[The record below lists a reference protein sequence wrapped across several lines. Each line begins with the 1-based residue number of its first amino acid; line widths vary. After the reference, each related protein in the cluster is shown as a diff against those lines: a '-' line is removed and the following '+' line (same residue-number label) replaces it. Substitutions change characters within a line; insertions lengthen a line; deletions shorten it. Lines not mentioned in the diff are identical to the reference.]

1 MRTLEILLAR
11 HGATAGNLRNAY
23 LGVTDD
29 PLCPEGRS
37 ELRTLDPAV
46 ETVYVT
52 PLIRTQQTAE
62 ILFPNA
68 RQIIVPGLAEMNFGE
83 FENKNYEELS
93 DDAAYRTWLD
103 GGCEAPCPGGES
115 RRQFCD
121 RACTA
126 FASLVSQALEQRAP
140 RLVIVAHGGVVMAV
154 GERFAVP
161 KRDYY
166 SWRVSNGTVS
176 RFTTDGS
183 LWSTRQILTVEA

>member
-1 MRTLEILLAR
+1 MEILLTR
-11 HGATAGNLRNAY
+11 HGATAGNLKNVY

-37 ELRTLDPAV
+37 ALHALDPSV

-52 PLIRTQQTAE
+52 PLIRTQQTAK

-68 RQIIVPGLAEMNFGE
+68 RQIIVPGLAEMNFGV
-83 FENKNYEELS
+83 FENKNYAELS
-93 DDAAYRTWLD
+93 DNAAYRVWLD
-103 GGCEAPCPGGES
+103 GNCEAPCPGGES
-115 RRQFCD
+115 RGQFCD
-121 RACTA
+121 RACAA
-126 FASLVSQALEQRAP
+126 FASLVSQALEQRVS

-166 SWRVSNGTVS
+166 SWRVANGTVS
-176 RFTTDGS
+176 RFTTDEA
-183 LWSTRQILTVEA
+183 LWCTRQILTVGA